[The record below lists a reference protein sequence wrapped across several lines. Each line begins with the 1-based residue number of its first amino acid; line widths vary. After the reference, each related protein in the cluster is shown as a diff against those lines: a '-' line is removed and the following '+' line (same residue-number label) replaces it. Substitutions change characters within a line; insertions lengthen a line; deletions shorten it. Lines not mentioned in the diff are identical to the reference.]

1 MVFRA
6 GLRYGVDYNAAWFR
20 GLTLG
25 ASAEPY
31 LVVGAYLE
39 AGIGFDYSWISFKI
53 GVDPFAIGFNVKKT
67 IFDWDPLIKKKFG
80 NIIPLKPI
88 ELDLFSIGRGMKV
101 LGNDG
106 DGYGQNQHNG
116 DKYSEINFGAKTQ
129 ILAVVAGNNDR
140 IYRWW
145 NRCNSGGLGIIH
157 DKDFTCDV
165 FYFSE
170 DFVDRFHDRHRIDDF
185 SALQAFKTRH
195 IFNDNIT
202 VFKLSKIRVRTF
214 FHPL

>member
-25 ASAEPY
+25 ASAGPY

-53 GVDPFAIGFNVKKT
+53 GVGGSIDVFEFYAPLKVQGLLKPAMDFGGLNMKFYLTTSLEPEIYLLAGKIYVKASGKIGIDPFAIGFSVKKT

-101 LGNDG
+101 LGNDV
-106 DGYGQNQHNG
+106 
-116 DKYSEINFGAKTQ
+116 S
-129 ILAVVAGNNDR
+129 
-140 IYRWW
+140 
-145 NRCNSGGLGIIH
+145 
-157 DKDFTCDV
+157 
-165 FYFSE
+165 
-170 DFVDRFHDRHRIDDF
+170 
-185 SALQAFKTRH
+185 
-195 IFNDNIT
+195 
-202 VFKLSKIRVRTF
+202 TF
-214 FHPL
+214 

>member
-25 ASAEPY
+25 ASAGSY

-53 GVDPFAIGFNVKKT
+53 GVDPFAIGFSVKKT
-67 IFDWDPLIKKKFG
+67 IFDRDPLIKKKLG

-101 LGNDG
+101 PGNDG

-140 IYRWW
+140 IYT
-145 NRCNSGGLGIIH
+145 GGG
-157 DKDFTCDV
+157 TDV
-165 FYFSE
+165 TQA
-170 DFVDRFHDRHRIDDF
+170 
-185 SALQAFKTRH
+185 ALE
-195 IFNDNIT
+195 
-202 VFKLSKIRVRTF
+202 
-214 FHPL
+214 